1 MVVVVKEKIRTDSLQ
16 PGTSILS
23 LLGRSPLINGDRL
36 IPLLTFAD
44 QTIGF
49 VSVTQKCIFKQ
60 SRYLS
65 YTNVDGVKVFRLKGS
80 PVERILLLLKQDFQK
95 KGHLQSENDAAADE
109 ESTAVFPTLGKDPI
123 CCVPRPL
130 AEMIGAKT
138 SRVVLIAHMGRDRNL
153 SLTMGRRV
161 RKAVKNPYKLQCFLS
176 FNHSTLSI
184 TREELA
190 EVAYKVLDL
199 QPAYYSKLRSVGIY
213 PSMLAM
219 DKGYERISTHI
230 YELDLNDLDTFKP
243 RCPSLIEQFET
254 IPVKILLNSCLAEMV
269 CAHDLLPVI
278 SFCFRHGII
287 TPETDENYEQLTQL
301 LNYDIVNAF
310 PFKK

>member
-1 MVVVVKEKIRTDSLQ
+1 MVVREKIRADSLQ
-16 PGTSILS
+16 PGTSVLP

-36 IPLLTFAD
+36 IPLLTFGN

-49 VSVTQKCIFKQ
+49 ISVTQKNIFKQ

-80 PVERILLLLKQDFQK
+80 PAEKMLSLLNEEFQK
-95 KGHLQSENDAAADE
+95 KGHFQSEDDADDLP
-109 ESTAVFPTLGKDPI
+109 AVFPSLGKELV
-123 CCVPRPL
+123 CYVPRQL

-138 SRVVLIAHMGRDRNL
+138 SRIVLIAHMGRDRNL
-153 SLTMGRRV
+153 SLIMGRRI
-161 RKAVKNPYKLQCFLS
+161 RTAVKNPYKLQCLLS
-176 FNHSTLSI
+176 FNHSALSI

-190 EVAYKVLDL
+190 EVAYKALDL

-213 PSMLAM
+213 PSMLAIN
-219 DKGYERISTHI
+219 KGYERTSTHI
-230 YELDLNDLDTFKP
+230 YELDLTDLDTFKP
-243 RCPSLIEQFET
+243 RCSSFMEQFET
-254 IPVKILLNSCLAEMV
+254 ILVKTLLNSCLAEMI
-269 CAHDLLPVI
+269 CGHDLLPVL
-278 SFCFRHGII
+278 SFCFRHGVI

-301 LNYDIVNAF
+301 LSYDIVNTF